1 TSFFLIGFY
10 TLSLICIVLI
20 LKFGVLAAVNPP
32 SRVLRGLF
40 VLACTVAG
48 IIGGGI
54 AVFFWKGA
62 KYFIGAWGGFA
73 LGLFIQCFRDG
84 GLIDPVGL
92 RWIMYIVCAM
102 VGFVLCTIPKLH
114 WHVVLVSTA
123 FVGATA
129 FMLGVDCF
137 TTAGLKEFYVWNI
150 GFKTLFPKFVDNNM
164 RFPVSQT
171 MQIELGLMGATAL
184 MGGAVQLRILAV
196 LQRKLKEIAAE
207 QRKRDEEAEIHASK
221 RFTGLSKEKEE
232 WERNHPTLSKHGRQ
246 ESGYESNTPLLKE
259 GESGSPLVD
268 DKRSSTVTFGLDG
281 RSRHLSGVSDFV
293 AASTSDDEIKRTT
306 KPPQNPG
313 ALPALD
319 LGLGIQEDVPRS
331 FMDNDTAKKPETDDI
346 ARKEALLGEIQA
358 VRRSIDALRSESPSS
373 DSRSR
378 HVSLTSRRTLSYDL
392 DTAITTQSGHLRP
405 PRQTD
410 PRARVHSMELDQL
423 GQASEFGASIG
434 RPTSVPLKDA
444 NWDAYVQDRKLL
456 QPPSGISVPIPT
468 TPTGVTSRIAMPQ
481 AVSEALTQRKQRESM
496 LQLGELH
503 ESDSA
508 PPMRRNSSSSDIP
521 VAALAAKMRSKKNRP
536 TSNIPTTILPPRK
549 AGSPI
554 VAPTPQRPDAPRTAT
569 YEELAERHKQKMR
582 EMQEPLSLAQ
592 KEQAELEA
600 AKSRWERAKEIEKS
614 VVTKRQAEQAAVY
627 AKEDKKRRSQD
638 DRENVAKSGGQKALE
653 TSDDVKKGHHSRS
666 LSADKLGPTGGIGT
680 SSKRLSTMKVEDW
693 QRYQQEQPD
702 RAAGSTSKRDSRGV
716 RSSVVSPVPFPN
728 QSRRDSGY
736 DRRKVDRSSGLPR
749 DPPN

>member
-1 TSFFLIGFY
+1 
-10 TLSLICIVLI
+10 
-20 LKFGVLAAVNPP
+20 
-32 SRVLRGLF
+32 
-40 VLACTVAG
+40 
-48 IIGGGI
+48 
-54 AVFFWKGA
+54 
-62 KYFIGAWGGFA
+62 
-73 LGLFIQCFRDG
+73 
-84 GLIDPVGL
+84 
-92 RWIMYIVCAM
+92 
-102 VGFVLCTIPKLH
+102 
-114 WHVVLVSTA
+114 
-123 FVGATA
+123 
-129 FMLGVDCF
+129 
-137 TTAGLKEFYVWNI
+137 
-150 GFKTLFPKFVDNNM
+150 
-164 RFPVSQT
+164 

-196 LQRKLKEIAAE
+196 LQRKLKEIAEE
-207 QRKRDEEAEIHASK
+207 QKKRDEEAEIHASGK
-221 RFTGLSKEKEE
+221 FKGLSKEKEE

-259 GESGSPLVD
+259 GESGSPLID

-306 KPPQNPG
+306 KPPQSTG

-331 FMDNDTAKKPETDDI
+331 FMDNDAAKKPETDDL

-378 HVSLTSRRTLSYDL
+378 HVSLTSRRTLSYDFG
-392 DTAITTQSGHLRP
+392 TAITTQSSHLRP

-410 PRARVHSMELDQL
+410 PRARVHSMELDRL
-423 GQASEFGASIG
+423 GQASELGASIG

-456 QPPSGISVPIPT
+456 QPPSGVSVPIPT

-481 AVSEALTQRKQRESM
+481 AVSEALTQRKQRESI

-508 PPMRRNSSSSDIP
+508 PPMRRDSSSSDTP
-521 VAALAAKMRSKKNRP
+521 VAALAAKMRSKKSRP

-554 VAPTPQRPDAPRTAT
+554 VVPTPQKPGAPRTAT

-582 EMQEPLSLAQ
+582 EMQEPLSQAQ

-614 VVTKRQAEQAAVY
+614 VVTRRQAEQAAVY
-627 AKEDKKRRSQD
+627 AKEDKRRRSQD
-638 DRENVAKSGGQKALE
+638 DRENTAKSGGQKASE
-653 TSDDVKKGHHSRS
+653 TSDDVNKGHHSRS
-666 LSADKLGPTGGIGT
+666 LSADKLGPIGGIGT

-716 RSSVVSPVPFPN
+716 RSSVISPVPFPN

-736 DRRKVDRSSGLPR
+736 DRRKADRSSGLPR